1 MSRGDVIMKLVNG
14 REFYF
19 MASHAEV
26 GEIVDEC
33 GGISQAVCT
42 TMMWKKHN
50 ISKDYGGTMGD
61 ALEGVMRSKGRRVR
75 WGDALSGAMRS
86 RSDAIDEKNYDVND
100 DACEAV
106 LKSQGVDEND
116 EKKYDESD
124 DACEAVLKS
133 AGVDE
138 NDENYDKLPDVIGKD
153 YVCKLRKYEGRCARG
168 VMRSRGDA
176 LEG

>member
-1 MSRGDVIMKLVNG
+1 MLKS
-14 REFYF
+14 
-19 MASHAEV
+19 V
-26 GEIVDEC
+26 GVDE
-33 GGISQAVCT
+33 
-42 TMMWKKHN
+42 N
-50 ISKDYGGTMGD
+50 
-61 ALEGVMRSKGRRVR
+61 
-75 WGDALSGAMRS
+75 
-86 RSDAIDEKNYDVND
+86 DEKNYDVND

-116 EKKYDESD
+116 EKNYDESD

-153 YVCKLRKYEGRCARG
+153 YVGKLRKHEGRCARG